1 MCFSARAD
9 FTAAVVL
16 TPVAVLTLRCVR
28 HRSELVIASL
38 PALFALHQ
46 FVEGFV
52 WLGLQGHVSPG
63 VLDAATWAY
72 LVFAQPVLP
81 LLIPV
86 GLLLAERD
94 PARRRWLWPLVAL
107 GVAVAVRMTVNLA
120 TVPLTA
126 SLSDHVVLYQAD
138 TGFGIPTAVAYVVAT
153 CAPALLSSHRP
164 LRWFGAANL
173 VGLGGAAIVRE
184 EAVTSVWCVYAAF
197 ASVLLLTHLRSVRRG
212 ERREGRATGTAC
224 GLA

>member
-9 FTAAVVL
+9 VTAAAVL
-16 TPVAVLTLRCVR
+16 APVAVLALRSVR
-28 HRSELVIASL
+28 QRRELVLGAL

-46 FVEGFV
+46 CVEGFV
-52 WLGLQGHVSPG
+52 WLGLQGDVSQG
-63 VLDAATWAY
+63 VLDAATWIY

-86 GLLLAERD
+86 GMLLAEPD

-107 GVAVAVRMTVNLA
+107 GAVVAVRMAVNLA

-138 TGFGIPTAVAYVVAT
+138 TGFGIPTAIAYVVAA
-153 CAPALLSSHRP
+153 CAPALLSSFHH
-164 LRWFGAANL
+164 LRWFGVANL
-173 VGLGGAAIVRE
+173 VGLAGAAVIRE
-184 EAVTSVWCVYAAF
+184 EAVTSLW
-197 ASVLLLTHLRSVRRG
+197 
-212 ERREGRATGTAC
+212 
-224 GLA
+224 

>member
-9 FTAAVVL
+9 FTAAAVL
-16 TPVAVLTLRCVR
+16 APVAVLAVRNVR
-28 HRSELVIASL
+28 HRGELVLGTL

-52 WLGLQGHVSPG
+52 WLGLQGEVSRG
-63 VLDAATWAY
+63 VQDAATWIY

-86 GLLLAERD
+86 GMLLAEPD

-107 GVAVAVRMTVNLA
+107 GAAVAVRMAVNLA

-126 SLSDHVVLYQAD
+126 SLSGHVVLYQAD
-138 TGFGIPTAVAYVVAT
+138 TGFGIPTATAYVVAV
-153 CAPALLSSHRP
+153 CAPALLSSLRH
-164 LRWFGAANL
+164 LRWFGVANL
-173 VGLGGAAIVRE
+173 VGLAGAAVIRE

-197 ASVLLLTHLRSVRRG
+197 ASVLVVLHLRCAPRVD
-212 ERREGRATGTAC
+212 GRDMVTS
-224 GLA
+224 

>member
-9 FTAAVVL
+9 FTAAAVL
-16 TPVAVLTLRCVR
+16 APVAVLTLRSVR
-28 HRSELVIASL
+28 RRSELVIASL

-46 FVEGFV
+46 FVEAFV
-52 WLGLQGHVSPG
+52 WLGLQGDVSQG

-86 GLLLAERD
+86 GMLLAERD
-94 PARRRWLWPLVAL
+94 AARRRRLWLFVVL
-107 GVAVAVRMTVNLA
+107 GAAVAVRMAVNLA

-153 CAPALLSSHRP
+153 CAPALLSSQRR
-164 LRWFGAANL
+164 LRLFGAANL
-173 VGLGGAAIVRE
+173 VGLAGAAVIRE

-197 ASVLLLTHLRSVRRG
+197 ASVLLLIHLRSAPAPSRAPRRPPVPA
-212 ERREGRATGTAC
+212 RPSA
-224 GLA
+224 